1 MRSIT
6 DYGVFVG
13 IEDGVD
19 GMVHKSDLS
28 WTQRINNPAD
38 LYRKGDEVEAIILS
52 INHDDRKVSLGIKQ
66 LYEDPWSFIP
76 QRYPEGTVIEVRAMG
91 ADEYGVHVE
100 IERGVE
106 GVIPRGEISADLSQE
121 PTDIVKIGD
130 IVKAQVIRIDD
141 DDRTITLSLRA
152 AEGQDVS
159 DVDRPAEGTPPKRAV
174 PRKVGPSLS
183 GAQATLGD
191 ALKDKLG
198 NIAVAPTPDEEA
210 E

>member
-1 MRSIT
+1 
-6 DYGVFVG
+6 
-13 IEDGVD
+13 
-19 GMVHKSDLS
+19 
-28 WTQRINNPAD
+28 
-38 LYRKGDEVEAIILS
+38 
-52 INHDDRKVSLGIKQ
+52 
-66 LYEDPWSFIP
+66 
-76 QRYPEGTVIEVRAMG
+76 
-91 ADEYGVHVE
+91 
-100 IERGVE
+100 
-106 GVIPRGEISADLSQE
+106 VIPRGEISADLSQE
-121 PTDIVKIGD
+121 PTDIVKVGD

-159 DVDRPAEGTPPKRAV
+159 DVERPPEGAEPKRAA

-198 NIAVAPTPDEEA
+198 KFAVAQTPEDEEDS

>member
-1 MRSIT
+1 MR
-6 DYGVFVG
+6 
-13 IEDGVD
+13 
-19 GMVHKSDLS
+19 
-28 WTQRINNPAD
+28 
-38 LYRKGDEVEAIILS
+38 AI
-52 INHDDRKVSLGIKQ
+52 
-66 LYEDPWSFIP
+66 
-76 QRYPEGTVIEVRAMG
+76 G
-91 ADEYGVHVE
+91 ADEYGIHVE

-121 PTDIVKIGD
+121 PTDIVKVGD

-159 DVDRPAEGTPPKRAV
+159 DVDRPAEGTEPKRAV

-191 ALKDKLG
+191 ALKDKARQHRRRPDPRRRHRVGTRGVLKDLAISNG
-198 NIAVAPTPDEEA
+198 CTPTRVICEKTLALSQAARPVVFSVKRATRAVARR
-210 E
+210 